1 MADYHTVNEDD
12 GSMLISISRETNH
25 HGNNAGIEN
34 KSSEP
39 DENEIMRRKDRKHA
53 DNIIRKYEVRHR
65 ISTNAEQYRMHV
77 NRYFFPCKGFR
88 HVRQ

>member
-1 MADYHTVNEDD
+1 MGIMPV
-12 GSMLISISRETNH
+12 LKTNRL
-25 HGNNAGIEN
+25 NLTRMRF
-34 KSSEP
+34 
-39 DENEIMRRKDRKHA
+39 MRRKDRKHA
-53 DNIIRKYEVRHR
+53 DNIIREYEVRHG